1 MTLNKNHQHNSRL
14 TISMETDVKKDFTKM
29 RKNKYSPA
37 NIANYILMRSF
48 DEKIPLNPMKL
59 IKLVYIAY
67 GWNLAFT
74 NQKLFDETI
83 EAWKYGP
90 VVPSLYHEFK
100 RFGKGNIDELSCEMD
115 EKTGEL
121 SVVPL
126 GVEIGS
132 DASKI
137 LHVVWENYKNWSAT
151 ELSDLTHKE
160 GSPWQKAIAKN
171 GPNSAL
177 NDEDIRAISEY
188 AIRNKMKT
196 FDKN

>member
-1 MTLNKNHQHNSRL
+1 MSSNKDNHHNSHL
-14 TISMETDVKKDFTKM
+14 TISLEVEAKKNSPKM
-29 RKNKYSPA
+29 KKIKYSAA
-37 NIANYILMRSF
+37 NIANYMLMRSF

-74 NQKLFDETI
+74 NERLFDETI

-100 RFGKGNIDELSCEMD
+100 RFGKDTIDELSCQMD

-137 LHVVWENYKNWSAT
+137 LHVVWENYKNWSAA

-171 GPNSAL
+171 GPNSIL
-177 NDEDIRAISEY
+177 SDDDIKSISEY
-188 AIRNKMKT
+188 AIRNIMKT